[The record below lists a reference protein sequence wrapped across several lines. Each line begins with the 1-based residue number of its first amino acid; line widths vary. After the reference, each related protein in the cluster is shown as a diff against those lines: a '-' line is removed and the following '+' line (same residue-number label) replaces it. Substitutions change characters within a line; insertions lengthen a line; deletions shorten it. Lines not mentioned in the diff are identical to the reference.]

1 LLRLV
6 LVVLL
11 FLETEWVVWRV
22 VTLVTV
28 KKQNSCYVCAR
39 ERENLDKTS
48 SYFQLLMMDV
58 VVTVVDGFYQN
69 DGSFCSKQR
78 LVLL

>member
-1 LLRLV
+1 M
-6 LVVLL
+6 
-11 FLETEWVVWRV
+11 
-22 VTLVTV
+22 
-28 KKQNSCYVCAR
+28 CAR

>member
-1 LLRLV
+1 M
-6 LVVLL
+6 LL
-11 FLETEWVVWRV
+11 FLETEWVVCRV

-69 DGSFCSKQR
+69 DGSCCSKQR